1 MKKEEIIQADTV
13 SLLRAVMKISSALN
27 NLDELTSSKYN
38 RFKFKVEA
46 LKWDAIMAFQLSTIM
61 KSMID
66 ENDALMVDV
75 LNKINET
82 DSNIKYDDD
91 TEKNSDKK
99 NLLLLY
105 SKLRSALNDIA
116 EIKELNKVS
125 YYPSVI
131 VYATIPL
138 VKIIEK
144 QHNFIL
150 SKDKLGIEIKDIV
163 EFYDKEGK
171 SIMYTSI

>member
-1 MKKEEIIQADTV
+1 MTKEELIQVDAV
-13 SLLRAVMKISSALN
+13 NLLRAVMKISSALN
-27 NLDELTSSKYN
+27 NLDELTESKYN
-38 RFKFKVEA
+38 KFKFKTEA
-46 LKWDAIMAFQLSTIM
+46 LKWDGIMGFQLSAIM

-66 ENDALMVDV
+66 ENDKLMVDV
-75 LNKINET
+75 LNKINDT
-82 DSNIKYDDD
+82 DANIKYDEQ

-99 NLLLLY
+99 NLLLFY

-138 VKIIEK
+138 VKVIEK

-150 SKDKLGIEIKDIV
+150 SKDKLGIEIKEIV
-163 EFYDKEGK
+163 EFYDNEGK